1 MECSRTFTNDLHYLA
16 IVANNYIYN
25 KHTDWNS
32 FRDLVETKLDLN
44 ICLKTPDDIEDA
56 ALNFF
61 HIIQEACWMCTPYH
75 VTTQKNKP
83 VPQEIRAKILEKRKL
98 RRIWQTSRHPAD
110 KSKLNKAIVE
120 LKQIIQ
126 NCSNELLQT
135 QLEGLSATKSTNYSL
150 WKVTKQHDR
159 PQKSKP
165 PLKHST
171 LGWVRSSQ
179 EKAEAFAK
187 HLAVVFTPNAASSDS
202 EDKDIN
208 LVMSQDFQLDMPLK
222 HTSPKEIVQQIYRLE
237 NGKSP
242 GFDKIDKKILTE
254 LPRKGIIYLTALFNA
269 VIRTGYFPSVWKIAE
284 ITMIHKDGKPPN
296 EITSYRPIS
305 LLPVVSKLFEKVILR
320 RITPV
325 LTERSVIPKHQFGFR
340 KQHATTEQVHR
351 VCSTIRCAL
360 EEKEYC
366 AAAFLD
372 VQQAFDRVWHTGL
385 LCKIKML
392 LPHSFFHIIKSY
404 IEDRIFYVKEE
415 DSMSQFYE
423 INAGVPQGSVLGPIL
438 YSIFTS
444 DLPQSKG
451 VTTAT
456 YADDTAIL
464 ASNKIPEKASL
475 NLQESLNDIHKWLE
489 KWRIRASA
497 TKSVQI
503 TFTLRKGN
511 CPPVKLGET
520 ELPHHDTVK
529 YLGMHLDRRL
539 TWQKHLKT
547 KRDEIN
553 LKYRNLNWLLGRNSR
568 LSVEN
573 KLLVYKTVLKP
584 VWSYGIQLWGSAAI
598 SNVNIIQR
606 VQNAILRA
614 IGKAPWFIR
623 ISELHEHLGIPTG
636 ILGLAYPAI
645 GARGTDN
652 TVTPWLKSLDEKAGR
667 TMSFSV
673 KLCGPPSP
681 VVTTHYGQFEI
692 LDDVS
697 KNKNQNRT
705 FFTNILRERWFEI
718 GLLSIRV
725 LHSKKSSPKDAMASV
740 ILPLNETIKS
750 NYDIMDGPIGKECRL
765 LNAQKSI
772 VDCGTT
778 NIRVPGDI
786 YNKIVGEIEEAA
798 KNANILILNEFWYH
812 GETACWPEPRHF
824 SLPWLAV
831 DILDA
836 DNDQQYFTVEYPP
849 EIYMRLMSSHSG
861 DGTMSEYC
869 YKLGIESGDTAVLG
883 AVAFEGLQV
892 LFNKEA
898 GKIGF
903 QTSNCGPQTRI
914 TGPHNASQPLSKLC
928 NLATPKKHYTAVET
942 KIAQWALAVALT
954 VSMGLMFYLLAPC
967 VRSSLVKSLRR
978 MPTQISLSRTAL
990 VEEVA

>member
-1 MECSRTFTNDLHYLA
+1 MNTLKIATWNIDGLSAKIKEAEVLINEHKLDILLISETHLTNKNQIRIPNYNIYTTNHPDGTAHGGTAVIIRSSISHHELPHFRSHHIQATTISVQDKNGNFNVSSVYCQPKPKINKDMFSQFFQTLGKRFIAGGDWNAKHIHWGSRLTTTRGKELKACLDMKHLVTLSTAEPTHWPGDPKKLPDTIDFFITAGLSRLNFQIESCLDGSSNHVPVILTMSALVMHRE
-16 IVANNYIYN
+16 NRNYIYN

-32 FRDLVETKLDLN
+32 FRDLVETKLDLK

-222 HTSPKEIVQQIYRLE
+222 HTSPKEIAQQIYRLE

-464 ASNKIPEKASL
+464 ASDKIPEKASL

-623 ISELHEHLGIPTG
+623 ISELHEHLGIPTVAEE
-636 ILGLAYPAI
+636 I
-645 GARGTDN
+645 RTQ
-652 TVTPWLKSLDEKAGR
+652 AGSYR
-667 TMSFSV
+667 
-673 KLCGPPSP
+673 
-681 VVTTHYGQFEI
+681 
-692 LDDVS
+692 
-697 KNKNQNRT
+697 NR
-705 FFTNILRERWFEI
+705 
-718 GLLSIRV
+718 
-725 LHSKKSSPKDAMASV
+725 
-740 ILPLNETIKS
+740 
-750 NYDIMDGPIGKECRL
+750 
-765 LNAQKSI
+765 
-772 VDCGTT
+772 
-778 NIRVPGDI
+778 
-786 YNKIVGEIEEAA
+786 
-798 KNANILILNEFWYH
+798 
-812 GETACWPEPRHF
+812 
-824 SLPWLAV
+824 
-831 DILDA
+831 
-836 DNDQQYFTVEYPP
+836 
-849 EIYMRLMSSHSG
+849 
-861 DGTMSEYC
+861 
-869 YKLGIESGDTAVLG
+869 
-883 AVAFEGLQV
+883 
-892 LFNKEA
+892 
-898 GKIGF
+898 
-903 QTSNCGPQTRI
+903 
-914 TGPHNASQPLSKLC
+914 LC
-928 NLATPKKHYTAVET
+928 NHPNELAAQLTTPNFQRRLKRREPME
-942 KIAQWALAVALT
+942 LAH
-954 VSMGLMFYLLAPC
+954 S
-967 VRSSLVKSLRR
+967 
-978 MPTQISLSRTAL
+978 
-990 VEEVA
+990 